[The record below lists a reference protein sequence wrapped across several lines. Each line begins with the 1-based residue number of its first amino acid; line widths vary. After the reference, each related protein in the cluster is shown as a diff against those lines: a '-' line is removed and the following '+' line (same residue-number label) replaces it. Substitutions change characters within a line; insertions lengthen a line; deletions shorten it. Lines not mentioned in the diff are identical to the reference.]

1 MSLNHLCLADFQD
14 YLKSFKSTTKDMLNW
29 IKKNLFAVRELRA
42 LEKENEALK
51 AKLEEKQEHINKTNA
66 YWKKKMHEKRN
77 NKF

>member
-1 MSLNHLCLADFQD
+1 
-14 YLKSFKSTTKDMLNW
+14 MLNW

-66 YWKKKMHEKRN
+66 YWKKKMYEKRN
-77 NKF
+77 NKS